1 LTKLYEEVIRGT
13 ITEVLAGL
21 EGRTIKGEIT
31 LVVAGR
37 GKGG

>member
-1 LTKLYEEVIRGT
+1 VIRGP

-21 EGRTIKGEIT
+21 EGRKIRGEIT

-37 GKGG
+37 GRGG